1 MAVNIHLWNW
11 GLVDLKE
18 VPVKIILR
26 FVFKFEK
33 ALHKKANKMSLKFL
47 TMDHAED
54 WALC

>member
-1 MAVNIHLWNW
+1 MAVNTHLWNW